1 MNGIIED
8 MSYSSL
14 KKRLEIYEALYDL
27 PDEAKAPALFF
38 LFYYFFKFILQ
49 SCRKYKLE
57 C

>member
-27 PDEAKAPALFF
+27 PDEAKTPALFF
-38 LFYYFFKFILQ
+38 LFYYFF
-49 SCRKYKLE
+49 
-57 C
+57 